1 MSDVTKGA
9 SGRCLDC
16 GGSGSGFKRLLE
28 IKIDAMRLTIC
39 ESCAEDLRDNL
50 IEAVGAPEE

>member
-16 GGSGSGFKRLLE
+16 GGSGSSYIKLLE
-28 IKIDAMRLTIC
+28 IKVDAVRLTIC